1 MIDFKDLISRRDVL
15 EEIECADFAKD
26 RRFFGGETVLFK
38 DSLVEAIRNIPSA
51 FAEEPKKDP
60 KGNRFEDIEK
70 WEHENGIRKW
80 KDRHHL

>member
-1 MIDFKDLISRRDVL
+1 MVDFKDLVSRKEVIRVMTEML
-15 EEIECADFAKD
+15 EN
-26 RRFFGGETVLFK
+26 L
-38 DSLVEAIRNIPSA
+38 PSA

>member
-1 MIDFKDLISRRDVL
+1 MTDFNDLISRREVL
-15 EEIECADFAKD
+15 KEIECADFAKD

-51 FAEEPKKDP
+51 FAEKQSKPKSGLP
-60 KGNRFEDIEK
+60 EDIEQ
-70 WEHENGIRKW
+70 WERDNGIRKW